1 MTYDGTLG
9 RLYFDGQQILNGA
22 VSVVHA
28 ANKPWTLGR
37 WATNNPGYVFVGL
50 LRNIRIYNRALTDD
64 EIAWLYAEPY
74 AGLLPP
80 TSRRIYSYSRRGII
94 RARAIDGTPF
104 GGAMIR

>member
-1 MTYDGTLG
+1 
-9 RLYFDGQQILNGA
+9 
-22 VSVVHA
+22 
-28 ANKPWTLGR
+28 
-37 WATNNPGYVFVGL
+37 L

-104 GGAMIR
+104 GGVTIR